1 MSQENVELVRRLFEV
16 LNQGGADA
24 VVDAG
29 FLSPQIVFDASRSG
43 IPGVGVFHGR
53 EEVRRFF
60 KDDWFAVF
68 PFEDWVIQIDQ
79 LIDDGDRVIFKSRQH
94 GRGATSG
101 AVAAALELG
110 NIFTLSEGQ
119 VVRVTLF
126 GRPEEA
132 FEAAGLRE

>member
-1 MSQENVELVRRLFEV
+1 MSQQNVEIVRRLFEV

-24 VVDAG
+24 VVEAG
-29 FLSPQIVFDASRSG
+29 FLSPKIVFDASRSG
-43 IPGVGVFHGR
+43 IPGVGVLHGR

-60 KDDWFAVF
+60 KDDWFAAF
-68 PFEDWVIQIDQ
+68 PFEEWEIQIDQ
-79 LIDDGDRVIFKSRQH
+79 PIGDGDRVIFKSRQH
-94 GRGATSG
+94 GRGRTSG

-126 GRPEEA
+126 GRPEGA